1 MNHEKHVTLEKVST
15 FTNLNIC
22 NILLHGKTTIVENE
36 RQFCFFKHF
45 FFAVSLYYWLITW
58 LSLLVSNKLSNV
70 IVDLT
75 LRMYHWI

>member
-45 FFAVSLYYWLITW
+45 FCCVII
-58 LSLLVSNKLSNV
+58 LLADYVAKSTCV
-70 IVDLT
+70 Q
-75 LRMYHWI
+75 